1 MERVL
6 PGQRE
11 LLQAGAPVLSSPPP
25 STQDLSPRGWAP
37 RWGDFQPQ
45 PTQLPSGW
53 HQPCQGRGTPGWPRI
68 MQRTHPAHQDRATRT
83 CELPAPPGCSS
94 GALTPRAWRGT
105 FWSQTGGSPAGFY
118 LFYYFSLNICCQTSY
133 RSKLL
138 HSTTSHLLFRIGR
151 IRRVEVKSKHR
162 RAGKAPRCIA

>member
-1 MERVL
+1 MSYCRWEHPSCRRPPHPPGTCPPVGGHQGGETSSHSTPSSPPRLAPAL
-6 PGQRE
+6 PGQGHPRVA
-11 LLQAGAPVLSSPPP
+11 QDHAAHAP
-25 STQDLSPRGWAP
+25 STPRPCHEDLRAP
-37 RWGDFQPQ
+37 
-45 PTQLPSGW
+45 S
-53 HQPCQGRGTPGWPRI
+53 
-68 MQRTHPAHQDRATRT
+68 
-83 CELPAPPGCSS
+83 PPGCSS